1 MFQCAGNLLRH
12 GQSSELSRLSIPP
25 ISSTNMLVG
34 KIIEKPS
41 SSSANPPPPPRAPTS
56 SSAHSFPPVLHRSQR
71 ATSRFG
77 SNAQKVGESSKSK
90 PTASIPKS
98 VNQDEFESLPE
109 GEKVRRM
116 VDDEN
121 TQRVASMTAEEREE
135 EVGELKAR
143 FGSGL
148 EDLMRRRREK
158 REGKQPYISAQAS
171 QAVGPGGGDDENTS
185 RVAAMSDEERKEELK
200 ELEERFGSATL
211 DALRTR
217 ALKKH
222 GSASLRKEE
231 SSKSTSQMSR
241 KSHLASQKSLT
252 TQVKSN
258 HPHLLPPLR
267 ISPKWT

>member
-1 MFQCAGNLLRH
+1 
-12 GQSSELSRLSIPP
+12 
-25 ISSTNMLVG
+25 MLVG

-41 SSSANPPPPPRAPTS
+41 SSSANPPHPPRAPTS

-90 PTASIPKS
+90 STAPIPKP
-98 VNQDEFESLPE
+98 VNQDDFETLPE

-121 TQRVASMTAEEREE
+121 AQRVASMTAEEREE
-135 EVGELKAR
+135 EVEELKAR

-158 REGKQPYISAQAS
+158 REGKQPDTSVVAF
-171 QAVGPGGGDDENTS
+171 QAVSSSVGDDENTR
-185 RVAAMSDEERKEELK
+185 RVAAMSEEERKAELK

-222 GSASLRKEE
+222 GSALLRKEE
-231 SSKSTSQMSR
+231 SSKPTSQTSR
-241 KSHLASQKSLT
+241 KSHPASHTTLT
-252 TQVKSN
+252 T
-258 HPHLLPPLR
+258 
-267 ISPKWT
+267 

>member
-1 MFQCAGNLLRH
+1 
-12 GQSSELSRLSIPP
+12 
-25 ISSTNMLVG
+25 MLVG

-41 SSSANPPPPPRAPTS
+41 PSSADPPPPPRAPTS

-90 PTASIPKS
+90 SAAPIPKP
-98 VNQDEFESLPE
+98 VQHQDDFETLPE

-158 REGKQPYISAQAS
+158 REGKQPDTSVVAF
-171 QAVGPGGGDDENTS
+171 QAVSSSVGDDENTR
-185 RVAAMSDEERKEELK
+185 RVAAMSEEERKAELK

-217 ALKKH
+217 ALKKQ
-222 GSASLRKEE
+222 GSGSLRKEE
-231 SSKSTSQMSR
+231 SSKPTSQTSR
-241 KSHLASQKSLT
+241 KSHPASHTTLT
-252 TQVKSN
+252 T
-258 HPHLLPPLR
+258 
-267 ISPKWT
+267 

>member
-1 MFQCAGNLLRH
+1 
-12 GQSSELSRLSIPP
+12 
-25 ISSTNMLVG
+25 MLVG

-41 SSSANPPPPPRAPTS
+41 SSSGNPPPPPRASTS
-56 SSAHSFPPVLHRSQR
+56 SSAHAFPPVLHRSQR

-77 SNAQKVGESSKSK
+77 SNAQKLGESSKPKS
-90 PTASIPKS
+90 TASVPKL
-98 VNQDEFESLPE
+98 VLNQDDFETLPE

-148 EDLMRRRREK
+148 EGLMRRRREK
-158 REGKQPYISAQAS
+158 REGKQTDTAVQAPHA
-171 QAVGPGGGDDENTS
+171 AVPSGGDDENTR
-185 RVAAMSDEERKEELK
+185 RVAAISEEERKEELK

-217 ALKKH
+217 ALKKQ
-222 GSASLRKEE
+222 GSGPSQREE
-231 SSKSTSQMSR
+231 SKTSPSQPPR
-241 KSHLASQKSLT
+241 KSHPASHTFLT
-252 TQVKSN
+252 T
-258 HPHLLPPLR
+258 
-267 ISPKWT
+267 

>member
-1 MFQCAGNLLRH
+1 MELDVHSTGNLLRH
-12 GQSSELSRLSIPP
+12 DGTSELSRLIITS

-90 PTASIPKS
+90 PTAPIPEP
-98 VNQDEFESLPE
+98 VQHRDDFETLPE

-135 EVGELKAR
+135 EIGELKAR

-148 EDLMRRRREK
+148 EGLMRRRREK
-158 REGKQPYISAQAS
+158 REGKQPGTSAQAF
-171 QAVGPGGGDDENTS
+171 QAVVPGAGDDENTR
-185 RVAAMSDEERKEELK
+185 RVAGMSDEERKAELK

-217 ALKKH
+217 ALKKQ

-231 SSKSTSQMSR
+231 SSKPTSQTSR
-241 KSHLASQKSLT
+241 KLYPASQKSLT
-252 TQVKSN
+252 T
-258 HPHLLPPLR
+258 
-267 ISPKWT
+267 

>member
-1 MFQCAGNLLRH
+1 
-12 GQSSELSRLSIPP
+12 
-25 ISSTNMLVG
+25 MLVG

-90 PTASIPKS
+90 STSSVPKP
-98 VNQDEFESLPE
+98 VLGEDDFESLPE

-121 TQRVASMTAEEREE
+121 TQRVASMTAGEREE

-158 REGKQPYISAQAS
+158 REGKQPDTSAQATK
-171 QAVGPGGGDDENTS
+171 AVVSGGGDDENTR
-185 RVAAMSDEERKEELK
+185 RVAAMSEEERKEELK

-211 DALRTR
+211 NALRTR
-217 ALKKH
+217 ALKKQ
-222 GSASLRKEE
+222 GSGSLRKQE
-231 SSKSTSQMSR
+231 SSKPTSQPSR
-241 KSHLASQKSLT
+241 KSHPA
-252 TQVKSN
+252 
-258 HPHLLPPLR
+258 
-267 ISPKWT
+267 